1 MCQCDN
7 ITEQRVVTLAC
18 ISADAHISGCNQNTS
33 GAAVNS
39 ECGLVWLLTVDS
51 AASLKFK
58 TKLFTTALN

>member
-18 ISADAHISGCNQNTS
+18 ISADARISGCNQNTS
-33 GAAVNS
+33 GAAVNC

-51 AASLKFK
+51 AGE
-58 TKLFTTALN
+58 